1 MSWVLARPGSVSR
14 ARRPTRR
21 AGHHRVRGAL
31 ALVALWATA
40 AAELS
45 VCSDPSDRMMIVW
58 IFFGS
63 EECGAGTGAGT
74 GGGTDG
80 AVSAGGA
87 TAGGGAAAAGAIGTP
102 GRGALGLGEIGAVF
116 GGS

>member
-63 EECGAGTGAGT
+63 EECDAGN
-74 GGGTDG
+74 D
-80 AVSAGGA
+80 GGA
-87 TAGGGAAAAGAIGTP
+87 RWCRRRNSGRRSGSRKRNRNGGPKGARVR
-102 GRGALGLGEIGAVF
+102 GRRLLIVGWPA
-116 GGS
+116 

>member
-1 MSWVLARPGSVSR
+1 MSWVLTRPGSVSR

-21 AGHHRVRGAL
+21 AGHHRVPGAL

-63 EECGAGTGAGT
+63 EECDAGN
-74 GGGTDG
+74 DG
-80 AVSAGGA
+80 ALSAGGG
-87 TAGGGAAAAGAIGTP
+87 TAGGGAEVASAIGTAGRRVP
-102 GRGALGLGEIGAVF
+102 GLED